1 MIRRNYKA
9 FLVAIIIVMMFAC
22 MPIFAP
28 TSAPMPTFD
37 PNSIN
42 TLIALTANAA
52 ATQTALMLPPTLTP
66 TATPLPTNT
75 PTETPTPTFV
85 FILPTLVIPPTM
97 AVPGSSGLQ
106 YECQIISQDPLNG
119 STISPGAAFDMNWK
133 VANIGKKA
141 WFSSDTDYR
150 YTSGDKLYKT
160 SIYDLESSVL
170 PGGMIDLTIK
180 MKAPAAPGTYKTEW
194 KIMVGKNWFCPL
206 KLTINVN

>member
-9 FLVAIIIVMMFAC
+9 FLVVIIMMMMFAC
-22 MPIFAP
+22 MPTFAP

-37 PNSIN
+37 PNLIN

-52 ATQTALMLPPTLTP
+52 ATQTAMMLPPTLTP
-66 TATPLPTNT
+66 TVTPLPTNT

-106 YECQIISQDPLNG
+106 YECQIISQNPLND
-119 STISPGAAFDMNWK
+119 STISLGEAFDMNWK

-150 YTSGDKLYKT
+150 YTSGDKLHKT

-194 KIMVGKNWFCPL
+194 KITVGKNWFCPL